1 MKEAAE
7 LKDYLASGYAVVQIE
22 TWEEDR
28 ATVVVQ
34 TAAKLLGCPHYLW
47 SSSRGFG
54 DHQGSGPADPFE
66 ALRRVE
72 ADDQPALFTFLD
84 FHSALKD
91 PAVIRLL
98 RELAP
103 ILDRRRQGLVLIG
116 PVGAPPLELEK
127 EIVVLDLPPPGRD
140 ELRAITDEALG
151 PDGKLAPELRDA
163 VVRAAQGLTA
173 REVRRMLRRAR
184 LLHPGFGLEHVRE
197 ILDEKRRALRR
208 SELLEFYDTDRN
220 LKDLGG
226 LDLLKK
232 WLADRAEAFGE
243 RARAYGLPE
252 PRGLLLLGV
261 QGCGKSLSA
270 KVVAGLWG
278 IPLIRLDLAAV
289 LGDGEGNQLRR
300 SLKLCESLSPC
311 VLWIDEIEKG
321 FSARR
326 VSGAEEHGRMARAF
340 ATFLTWLQEKDSP
353 VYVMA
358 TANSIAELP
367 PELVRKGRFDD
378 IFFVDLPRE
387 VERTEIFRIHLSRR
401 GRDPAKFDLS
411 GLARR
416 AEGFSGSEIEQAVV
430 SAMFEGFTAGREFES
445 ADVMRAVRETVP
457 LSQTMEEQIKALRDW
472 AKTRARPA
480 SFDTTL
486 MDLLNKKP

>member
-7 LKDYLASGYAVVQIE
+7 LRDYLASGYTVVQIE

-28 ATVVVQ
+28 ATAV
-34 TAAKLLGCPHYLW
+34 TRAAANLFNCPHYLW

-54 DHQGSGPADPFE
+54 DHPGVGPADPIE

-72 ADDQPALFTFLD
+72 ADDHPGLFTFLD

-91 PAVIRLL
+91 PAVVRLL

-103 ILDRRRQGLVLIG
+103 TLDRRRQGLVMIG
-116 PVGAPPLELEK
+116 PIGTPPLELEK

-140 ELRAITDEALG
+140 ELRAIAAESLG
-151 PDGKLAPELRDA
+151 HEGKLAVELRDA

-184 LLHPGFGLEHVRE
+184 RLHPDFGLEHVRE

-208 SELLEFYDTDRN
+208 SELLEFYDTDRDLN
-220 LKDLGG
+220 DLGG

-232 WLADRAEAFGE
+232 WLTDRAEAFGE
-243 RARAYGLPE
+243 RARAYGLPA

-289 LGDGEGNQLRR
+289 LSDGEGGQLRR

-311 VLWIDEIEKG
+311 VAKVNPAVGHDTVHVDSDE
-321 FSARR
+321 
-326 VSGAEEHGRMARAF
+326 
-340 ATFLTWLQEKDSP
+340 P
-353 VYVMA
+353 
-358 TANSIAELP
+358 
-367 PELVRKGRFDD
+367 
-378 IFFVDLPRE
+378 
-387 VERTEIFRIHLSRR
+387 
-401 GRDPAKFDLS
+401 DP
-411 GLARR
+411 
-416 AEGFSGSEIEQAVV
+416 
-430 SAMFEGFTAGREFES
+430 
-445 ADVMRAVRETVP
+445 
-457 LSQTMEEQIKALRDW
+457 LR
-472 AKTRARPA
+472 
-480 SFDTTL
+480 
-486 MDLLNKKP
+486 